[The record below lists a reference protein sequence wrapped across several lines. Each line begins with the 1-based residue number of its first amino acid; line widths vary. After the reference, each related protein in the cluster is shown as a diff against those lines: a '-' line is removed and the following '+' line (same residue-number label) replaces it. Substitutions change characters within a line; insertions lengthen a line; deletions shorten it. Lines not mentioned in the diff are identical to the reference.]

1 MYIIIICVYIAPGDA
16 PNVTAEAIGSS
27 ILVTWKHP
35 LMPNGMI
42 TGYQLYVNFNNGSGI
57 VSTKFSARS
66 SSYYIVNL
74 HPHQHTTISM
84 SAQTAVGEGPHSL
97 GITVITPE
105 QEEPTTVTTAALESK
120 KSNNQNYNSLPIIA
134 GVVPLALVL
143 LICIVFAT
151 IVAVCSWRKI
161 RRCSMQPN

>member
-1 MYIIIICVYIAPGDA
+1 
-16 PNVTAEAIGSS
+16 
-27 ILVTWKHP
+27 
-35 LMPNGMI
+35 MPNGMI

-74 HPHQHTTISM
+74 HPHQHITISM

-105 QEEPTTVTTAALESK
+105 EKPTTVATAAPESK
-120 KSNNQNYNSLPIIA
+120 KSNNQNDNSLPIIA

-143 LICIVFAT
+143 LICIVFAA
-151 IVAVCSWRKI
+151 IIAVCGWRKI

>member
-1 MYIIIICVYIAPGDA
+1 
-16 PNVTAEAIGSS
+16 
-27 ILVTWKHP
+27 
-35 LMPNGMI
+35 MPNGMI

-74 HPHQHTTISM
+74 HPHQHITISM

-97 GITVITPE
+97 RITVITPE
-105 QEEPTTVTTAALESK
+105 EKPTTVATAAPES
-120 KSNNQNYNSLPIIA
+120 NDNSLPIIA

-143 LICIVFAT
+143 LICIMFAA
-151 IVAVCSWRKI
+151 IIAVCGWRKI